1 MSKKFLHPI
10 ISLSSDRSLKP
21 EVILQDGNRAPLSE
35 DNINA
40 IIEQLE
46 SGLVERVSVTFPNE
60 DSDDLIHP
68 IEIVETAYN
77 ADEFRSILPK
87 DNSTV
92 CKPQTEP
99 IPLQSPLQNA
109 KVSQNPVSSTI
120 VSNFKPFEHCDNGMK
135 LQQIYKDDVNRNV
148 AINTNAIRA
157 SEIINANKAIH
168 QLNISKSEVM
178 KSEEI
183 EKERFNAADGV
194 KKILSKKIL
203 VVYNKAVYE
212 YVGTHYSL
220 RDADDLNR
228 MVREVLKSETDIKGS
243 FAFIKDI
250 TRHISTDAPKV
261 NFDFSF
267 IGNRV
272 MFKNGVFNL
281 DTYGLEPHSI
291 HFCNTHAL
299 AVPYLNC
306 DIPTPIFDRYIYDM
320 ACGDMTL
327 VKRIWE
333 TLGYL
338 ISNDT
343 KAKRIVL
350 FIGSGNTGK
359 SLFGKIVEKM
369 FDCGGVSACSIDDLK
384 NNFIGT
390 RLVNSAVNICMDLP
404 SSTIDSSASAMLKRL
419 SGGDLI
425 NGEIKYM
432 SNFEY
437 VYTGH
442 LLFGSNYLLKLNY
455 NDPALAERLLIIPC
469 INPIPKEQ
477 QDPYLCEKITANEL
491 SAIASKAVHF
501 FGAVRKNN
509 YIFTGDDKYNVA
521 SEDLYIKSAI
531 SVAITN
537 NDENESNTHKC
548 CHDNIDAGVSAFAN
562 AKCLVTD
569 DWDDYAEASVL
580 HNSYKAFCFK
590 NNFSAIAKC
599 SVFTRKLHEV
609 LPKIEGN
616 KKREGSGT
624 SNVWHYLILVD

>member
-1 MSKKFLHPI
+1 MSKKLLHPI
-10 ISLSSDRSLKP
+10 INLSGDKSLKP
-21 EVILQDGNRAPLSE
+21 EVILPDGNRAPLTE
-35 DNINA
+35 NNINA

-77 ADEFRSILPK
+77 ADKFLSMLPN
-87 DNSTV
+87 DNHV
-92 CKPQTEP
+92 PCECEPQIEP
-99 IPLQSPLQNA
+99 IPLQTSMQNA

-120 VSNFKPFEHCDNGMK
+120 VSNTGLFERYGNEIQ
-135 LQQIYKDDVNRNV
+135 LPQIYKDNV
-148 AINTNAIRA
+148 SNNAAINANSVRP

-168 QLNISKSEVM
+168 RLNISKSEIM

-306 DIPTPIFDRYIYDM
+306 NTPTPIFDCYVYNM
-320 ACGDMTL
+320 ACGDIAL

-350 FIGSGNTGK
+350 FMGSGNTGK
-359 SLFGKIVEKM
+359 SLFGKIVEK
-369 FDCGGVSACSIDDLK
+369 CSIVAAY
-384 NNFIGT
+384 
-390 RLVNSAVNICMDLP
+390 RLVPLM
-404 SSTIDSSASAMLKRL
+404 TLK
-419 SGGDLI
+419 I
-425 NGEIKYM
+425 I
-432 SNFEY
+432 
-437 VYTGH
+437 
-442 LLFGSNYLLKLNY
+442 LLVQ
-455 NDPALAERLLIIPC
+455 DLLIP
-469 INPIPKEQ
+469 Q
-477 QDPYLCEKITANEL
+477 
-491 SAIASKAVHF
+491 
-501 FGAVRKNN
+501 
-509 YIFTGDDKYNVA
+509 
-521 SEDLYIKSAI
+521 
-531 SVAITN
+531 
-537 NDENESNTHKC
+537 
-548 CHDNIDAGVSAFAN
+548 
-562 AKCLVTD
+562 
-569 DWDDYAEASVL
+569 
-580 HNSYKAFCFK
+580 
-590 NNFSAIAKC
+590 
-599 SVFTRKLHEV
+599 
-609 LPKIEGN
+609 
-616 KKREGSGT
+616 
-624 SNVWHYLILVD
+624 

>member
-1 MSKKFLHPI
+1 MSKKLLHPI
-10 ISLSSDRSLKP
+10 INLSSNKSLNP

-35 DNINA
+35 NNINA
-40 IIEQLE
+40 IIEQFE
-46 SGLVERVSVTFPNE
+46 SGLLERVSVTFPNE
-60 DSDDLIHP
+60 DNNDLINP

-92 CKPQTEP
+92 CKPQTELIP
-99 IPLQSPLQNA
+99 IQTPMQNVEA
-109 KVSQNPVSSTI
+109 SQNPASSTI
-120 VSNFKPFEHCDNGMK
+120 GSNADPFERRSNEIRLPQAFKGSVSNNA
-135 LQQIYKDDVNRNV
+135 L
-148 AINTNAIRA
+148 INTNTYKP
-157 SEIINANKAIH
+157 SEIINAN
-168 QLNISKSEVM
+168 ISKSEEM
-178 KSEEI
+178 

-194 KKILSKKIL
+194 KKILSKKVL

-261 NFDFSF
+261 NFDFSS

-281 DTYGLEPHSI
+281 ETYGLEPHSI

-320 ACGDMTL
+320 SCGDMVL

-343 KAKRIVL
+343 KAKRIAL

-359 SLFGKIVEKM
+359 SLFGKIVGKM

-404 SSTIDSSASAMLKRL
+404 SSTIDSSAAAMLKRL

-437 VYTGH
+437 MYTGH
-442 LLFGSNYLLKLNY
+442 LLFGSNYLPKLNY
-455 NDPALAERLLIIPC
+455 DDPAFAERLLIIPC
-469 INPIPKEQ
+469 FNPIPKEH

-491 SAIASKAVHF
+491 PVIASKAAHF
-501 FGAVRKNN
+501 FGAVKRNK
-509 YIFTGDDKYNVA
+509 YVFTGDDKYNVT
-521 SEDLYIKSAI
+521 SEELYTKSAI
-531 SVAITN
+531 NVAITA
-537 NDENESNTHKC
+537 NDENESNMYKC
-548 CHDNIDAGVSAFAN
+548 CPDNIDAGVTAFAN

-569 DWDDYAEASVL
+569 DLDDYAEASVL
-580 HNSYKAFCFK
+580 HSSYKDFCFK
-590 NNFSAIAKC
+590 NNFSAIASC
-599 SVFTRKLHEV
+599 GVFTRKLHAV
-609 LPKIEGN
+609 LPQIEN
-616 KKREGSGT
+616 SKKREGNDT
-624 SNVWHYLILVD
+624 LNVWRYLVLVD